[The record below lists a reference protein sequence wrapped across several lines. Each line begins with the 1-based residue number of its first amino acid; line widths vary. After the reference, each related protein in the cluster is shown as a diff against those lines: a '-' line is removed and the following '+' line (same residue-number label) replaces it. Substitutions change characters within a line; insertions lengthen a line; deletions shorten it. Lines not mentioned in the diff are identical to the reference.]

1 MMNKETRR
9 LSKIPDEVRGEIGS
23 YFVDSPPI
31 VDDDSRKLPK
41 LDENTAEYIRTG
53 LTVSSSPLLLIFY
66 LFIQQSQYQFFL
78 HFLKHMSFMCS
89 LDGVILM

>member
-31 VDDDSRKLPK
+31 VEDDSRKLPK
-41 LDENTAEYIRTG
+41 LDENTAKYIRTG
-53 LTVSSSPLLLIFY
+53 LTVSS
-66 LFIQQSQYQFFL
+66 
-78 HFLKHMSFMCS
+78 HFC
-89 LDGVILM
+89 